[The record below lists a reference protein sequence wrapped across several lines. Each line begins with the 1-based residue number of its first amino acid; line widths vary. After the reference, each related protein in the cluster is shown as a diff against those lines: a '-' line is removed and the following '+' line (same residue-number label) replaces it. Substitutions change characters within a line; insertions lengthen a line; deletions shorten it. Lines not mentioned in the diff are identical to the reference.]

1 VSPAPRPLTPRFAS
15 PGSTLESF
23 QSLRQGSGTLFP
35 GAFLTP
41 RLVLVAALTV
51 VASCLG
57 MPLHAEARDGDG
69 SGANTTRS
77 DLRREHWSNGMAMA
91 AAGYGPVGGDA
102 QLSREVLAEMNLMRS
117 DPQAYIEVLRDYRDQ
132 FQGDIVVRPGRIN
145 IQTREGVAAVDEAIA
160 FLRRQKAMEPLT
172 PDLILA
178 LTAGDHVADQ
188 GPSGFI
194 GHYGSDGWDF
204 ATRVARR
211 GGDPYGGENISYG
224 YDTAREVIIQL
235 LVDDNIADRGHRV
248 NLFRDGYVRAGVSCG
263 PHAVFNHMCVIDYG
277 YEPMKRR

>member
-1 VSPAPRPLTPRFAS
+1 MAP
-15 PGSTLESF
+15 
-23 QSLRQGSGTLFP
+23 
-35 GAFLTP
+35 
-41 RLVLVAALTV
+41 
-51 VASCLG
+51 
-57 MPLHAEARDGDG
+57 
-69 SGANTTRS
+69 
-77 DLRREHWSNGMAMA
+77 
-91 AAGYGPVGGDA
+91 
-102 QLSREVLAEMNLMRS
+102 LS
-117 DPQAYIEVLRDYRDQ
+117 
-132 FQGDIVVRPGRIN
+132 
-145 IQTREGVAAVDEAIA
+145 
-160 FLRRQKAMEPLT
+160 

-204 ATRVARR
+204 ATRVTRR

-277 YEPMKRR
+277 YEPVKRR

>member
-1 VSPAPRPLTPRFAS
+1 M
-15 PGSTLESF
+15 
-23 QSLRQGSGTLFP
+23 
-35 GAFLTP
+35 TP
-41 RLVLVAALTV
+41 RLVLLAVLAV
-51 VASCLG
+51 VASSLDA
-57 MPLHAEARDGDG
+57 PARALAWDGDGDG
-69 SGANTTRS
+69 SGGGRTATAPAPAAPAPPAHAASSPPSGEAPATIRA
-77 DLRREHWSNGMAMA
+77 DLRRETWSNGMAMA
-91 AAGYGPVGGDA
+91 AAGYGPAGGDA

-117 DPQAYIEVLRDYRDQ
+117 DPLGYIAVLQEYRAQ
-132 FQGDIVVRPGRIN
+132 FRGDIVVRPGRIN

-160 FLRRQKAMEPLT
+160 FLRRQKPMDPLE

-277 YEPMKRR
+277 YAPIKRR